1 MTNSC
6 ILQSLRDSPPRKD
19 LNVLFQINNVL
30 AQAPGTEIHTK
41 DGARLYVSGQL
52 LDYSGAFRWA
62 LWSPQCPLC
71 SVSMTKATLSAL
83 GAAQSCQWRRGV

>member
-30 AQAPGTEIHTK
+30 AQAPGADIHTK
-41 DGARLYVSGQL
+41 DGARLYVSEQL
-52 LDYSGAFRWA
+52 LDYSG
-62 LWSPQCPLC
+62 
-71 SVSMTKATLSAL
+71 SVSVGFVESAVPTLFGLHDKSDVECA
-83 GAAQSCQWRRGV
+83 WRDAKL